1 MMSMSQQL
9 LRSLGATLFFDN
21 ARDPR
26 SRILKSAAP
35 LESCSCDGRSAEFSR
50 LLVGAQ
56 SSRQGNFLP
65 AGSNE
70 TSAKHK
76 AFFWERGE
84 FDALPY
90 IQTLGKFPKE
100 ELEDKV
106 VMVRFDSAILLQE
119 DQDHTVQSNL
129 NAHLTIKYLL
139 EARVRIVLVSDWNGE
154 INSKFPDLQSVAEH
168 LSLVLGVN
176 VVPSHCLSHK
186 SPLTEALEKMR
197 VLLLENLSEFKEEVC
212 NSLEFAQTLSS
223 GVDIFVND
231 SFSQSHKVLASTVGV
246 TRFCCSSVA
255 GFYFEESLRKLKN
268 AVESDKRPHIA
279 IIGGTNFSNKAAAL
293 CSLASVC
300 DGMVFVGMMSFQIM
314 HALGLLVPLNNL
326 ELGATKEAS
335 ELVQVAQNKNIPIL
349 YPKDFWC
356 LNENVPNQLELFP
369 AHALSKGWMPVDIG
383 PRTLDEIKTLLKKSK
398 KATWIGPVKFKSC
411 HLPAIGARKLAC
423 IFNEL
428 SQSDCD
434 VTIVGSVARKTMTD
448 ESISVAAFSVIE
460 NASVWWE
467 FLKGRKLPGVMA
479 LDRAYPS
486 DIDWKSVYSEPA
498 QPLVVDIGSGNGLFL
513 LGMAKRWK
521 HLNFLG
527 LEINEKL
534 VRRCLTAVHQSNLK
548 NGYFIA
554 TNATSTFRS
563 IVSGYPGELI
573 LVSIQC
579 PNPDFNKPEHRWR
592 MLQKSLVEAVADLLI
607 PNGKVFLQ
615 SDIKAVAVRMKE
627 QFLRYGKGKL
637 SILQAQ
643 DTSINSGWLEE
654 NPFGIK
660 SDWEQHVLDRGAPM
674 YRLMLLKSNN
684 VQ

>member
-1 MMSMSQQL
+1 MSMSQL
-9 LRSLGATLFFDN
+9 LHPLGATLFFNN
-21 ARDPR
+21 ARHPR
-26 SRILKSAAP
+26 SRIFKSVP
-35 LESCSCDGRSAEFSR
+35 PISGTYVGGNAEFSGFF
-50 LLVGAQ
+50 VGAQ
-56 SSRQGNFLP
+56 SSRQGNLPP

-76 AFFWERGE
+76 AFFWKRGE
-84 FDALPY
+84 SDALPY

-106 VMVRFDSAILLQE
+106 VMVRFDSSILLRE
-119 DQDHTVQSNL
+119 EQDHTVQSIL
-129 NAHLTIKYLL
+129 YAHLTIKYLL
-139 EARVRIVLVSDWNGE
+139 EARARIVLVSDWSDG
-154 INSKFPDLQSVAEH
+154 INSRFPDLQSVAEH

-176 VVPSHCLSHK
+176 VVPSQCLSHY
-186 SPLTEALEKMR
+186 SPPSEALEKM
-197 VLLLENLSEFKEEVC
+197 K
-212 NSLEFAQTLSS
+212 
-223 GVDIFVND
+223 
-231 SFSQSHKVLASTVGV
+231 
-246 TRFCCSSVA
+246 
-255 GFYFEESLRKLKN
+255 
-268 AVESDKRPHIA
+268 
-279 IIGGTNFSNKAAAL
+279 IGGTNLSNKAAAL

-300 DGMVFVGMMSFQIM
+300 DGLVFVGMMSFQIM
-314 HALGLLVPLNNL
+314 HVLGFLVPLNQL

-335 ELVQVAQNKNIPIL
+335 ELVQVAQDRNIPIL

-356 LNENVPNQLELFP
+356 LNEKVPNQLELFP
-369 AHALSKGWMPVDIG
+369 AHAISKGWMPVDIG
-383 PRTLDEIKTLLKKSK
+383 PSTLDEIKALLKKSK
-398 KATWIGPVKFKSC
+398 QKATWIGPVKFKSR
-411 HLPAIGARKLAC
+411 HASAVGASKLAC
-423 IFNEL
+423 ILNAL
-428 SQSDCD
+428 SQGDCD
-434 VTIVGSVARKTMTD
+434 VTIVGSVACKTMTD
-448 ESISVAAFSVIE
+448 ESSSIPAFSVIE
-460 NASVWWE
+460 NASIWWD

-479 LDRAYPS
+479 LDRAYPFK
-486 DIDWKSVYSEPA
+486 IDWKSVYREPA
-498 QPLVVDIGSGNGLFL
+498 QPLVVDIGSGNGVFL

-534 VRRCLTAVHQSNLK
+534 VRRCLIAVHQSDLT

-563 IVSGYPGELI
+563 IVSCYPGEVI

-615 SDIKAVAVRMKE
+615 SDIEAVAVRMKE

-643 DTSINSGWLEE
+643 DTTKYRGWLEE
-654 NPFGIK
+654 NPFGIR

-674 YRLMLLKSNN
+674 YRLMLLKSNI
-684 VQ
+684 VH

>member
-1 MMSMSQQL
+1 MSMSQL
-9 LRSLGATLFFDN
+9 LHPLGATLFFNN
-21 ARDPR
+21 ARHPR
-26 SRILKSAAP
+26 SRIFKSVP
-35 LESCSCDGRSAEFSR
+35 PISGTYVGGNAEFSGFF
-50 LLVGAQ
+50 VGAQ
-56 SSRQGNFLP
+56 SSRQGNLPP

-76 AFFWERGE
+76 AFFWKRGE
-84 FDALPY
+84 SDALPY

-106 VMVRFDSAILLQE
+106 VMVRFDSSILLRE
-119 DQDHTVQSNL
+119 EQDHTVQSIL
-129 NAHLTIKYLL
+129 YAHLTIKYLL
-139 EARVRIVLVSDWNGE
+139 EARARIVLVSDWSDG
-154 INSKFPDLQSVAEH
+154 INSRFPDLQSVAEH

-176 VVPSHCLSHK
+176 VVPSQCLSHY
-186 SPLTEALEKMR
+186 SPPSEALEKMK
-197 VLLLENLSEFKEEVC
+197 VLLLENLSEFKGEVC
-212 NSLEFAQTLSS
+212 NSLEFAETLSS

-246 TRFCCSSVA
+246 TSFCYSSIA
-255 GFYFEESLRKLKN
+255 GFQFEESLRKLKN
-268 AVESDKRPHIA
+268 AVGSGKRPHIA
-279 IIGGTNFSNKAAAL
+279 IIGGTNLSNKAAAL

-300 DGMVFVGMMSFQIM
+300 DGLVFVGMMSFQIM
-314 HALGLLVPLNNL
+314 HVLGFLVPLNQL

-335 ELVQVAQNKNIPIL
+335 ELVQVAQDRNIPIL

-356 LNENVPNQLELFP
+356 LNEKVPNQLELFP
-369 AHALSKGWMPVDIG
+369 AHAISKGWMPVDIG
-383 PRTLDEIKTLLKKSK
+383 PSTLDEIKALLKKSK
-398 KATWIGPVKFKSC
+398 KATWIGPVKFKSR
-411 HLPAIGARKLAC
+411 HASAVGASKLAC
-423 IFNEL
+423 ILNAL
-428 SQSDCD
+428 SQGDCD
-434 VTIVGSVARKTMTD
+434 VTIVGSVACKTMTD
-448 ESISVAAFSVIE
+448 ESSSIPAFSVIE
-460 NASVWWE
+460 NASIWWD

-479 LDRAYPS
+479 LDRAYPFK
-486 DIDWKSVYSEPA
+486 IDWKSVYREPA
-498 QPLVVDIGSGNGLFL
+498 QPLVVDIGSGNGVFL

-534 VRRCLTAVHQSNLK
+534 VRRCLIAVHQSDLT

-563 IVSGYPGELI
+563 IVSCYPGEVI

-615 SDIKAVAVRMKE
+615 SDIEAVAVRMKE

-643 DTSINSGWLEE
+643 DTTKYRGWLEE
-654 NPFGIK
+654 NPFGIR

-674 YRLMLLKSNN
+674 YRLMLLKSNI
-684 VQ
+684 VH

>member
-1 MMSMSQQL
+1 MMSMSQL
-9 LRSLGATLFFDN
+9 LHPLGATLFFSN

-26 SRILKSAAP
+26 SRILKWVP
-35 LESCSCDGRSAEFSR
+35 PESWSCVGRDAGFSR
-50 LLVGAQ
+50 LLVAAQ
-56 SSRQGNFLP
+56 SSRQGNFSS
-65 AGSNE
+65 AGPNE
-70 TSAKHK
+70 TSAEHK
-76 AFFWERGE
+76 AFFRERRE
-84 FDALPY
+84 SDALPY

-106 VMVRFDSAILLQE
+106 VMVRFDSAILLRE

-129 NAHLTIKYLL
+129 YAHLTIKYLL
-139 EARVRIVLVSDWNGE
+139 EARARIVLVSDWNGG

-168 LSLVLGVN
+168 LSVVLGVN
-176 VVPSHCLSHK
+176 VVPSHCLSHY
-186 SPLTEALEKMR
+186 SPLTEALEKMT
-197 VLLLENLSEFKEEVC
+197 VLLLENLSEFKGEVC
-212 NSLEFAQTLSS
+212 NSLEFAETLSS

-246 TRFCCSSVA
+246 TRFCYSSVA
-255 GFYFEESLRKLKN
+255 GFHFEESLRKLKN
-268 AVESDKRPHIA
+268 ALKSDKRPHIA
-279 IIGGTNFSNKAAAL
+279 IIGGTNLSNKAAAL

-300 DGMVFVGMMSFQIM
+300 DGLVFVGMMSFQIM
-314 HALGLLVPLNNL
+314 HALGLLVPLNHL

-335 ELVQVAQNKNIPIL
+335 ELVQVAQDRNIPIL

-356 LNENVPNQLELFP
+356 LNENVPDQLELFP

-411 HLPAIGARKLAC
+411 NSSAIGASELAC
-423 IFNEL
+423 ILYAL
-428 SQSDCD
+428 SQDDCD
-434 VTIVGSVARKTMTD
+434 VTIVGSVATKTITD
-448 ESISVAAFSVIE
+448 ESSSIPAFSVIE
-460 NASVWWE
+460 NASVWWD

-479 LDRAYPS
+479 LDRAYPF

-513 LGMAKRWK
+513 LGMAKKWK

-534 VRRCLTAVHQSNLK
+534 VRRCLIAVHQLDFK

-554 TNATSTFRS
+554 TNATSTFHS
-563 IVSGYPGELI
+563 IVSNYPGEVI

-607 PNGKVFLQ
+607 PSGKVFLQ

-643 DTSINSGWLEE
+643 DTSTNGGWLEE
-654 NPFGIK
+654 NPFGIR